1 MADRITLELQ
11 PRETLGKKVKRLRQ
25 EGIIPVHL
33 YGPGI
38 SPKSLQCQGTTLV
51 KAIKEAGG
59 NIPIAV
65 TVEGETEQ
73 HLAFVREL
81 QWDPVKTVLLHVDLL
96 RAEATQRVSAD
107 VPVMMVGDSPGARA
121 VGGAVVQQ
129 RYTITIEALPLDM
142 PQSLEVDMTSMTE
155 ANSVL
160 RVGDIKLPLEA
171 TLLTEPDAMVARIE
185 VARAEEVEE
194 EVEGAAEGAEEAGAG
209 ETPGQR

>member
-38 SPKSLQCQGTTLV
+38 SPKSLQCQSTTLI

-65 TVEGETEQ
+65 TVEGDKEQ

-81 QWDPVKTVLLHVDLL
+81 QWDPVKTVLFHVDLL

-107 VPVMMVGDSPGARA
+107 VPVVMVGDSPGARA
-121 VGGAVVQQ
+121 IGGTVVQQ
-129 RYTITIEALPLDM
+129 RYAVTIEALPLDM
-142 PQSLEVDMTSMTE
+142 PQSLEVDMASMTE

-160 RVGDIKLPLEA
+160 RVGDIKLPSEA

-185 VARAEEVEE
+185 VARAEEAEKE
-194 EVEGAAEGAEEAGAG
+194 AEGAAEGEAGTG
-209 ETPGQR
+209 ETAGQE